1 MEDKEF
7 LKEVNDRIVLS
18 VDEPIYQSVERF
30 LQVMSE
36 QLSLSPQEIKDALD
50 FSYLAKRQRALARP
64 LIEAFVKEHPYDSA
78 WTYEAYGEAL
88 MKEHP
93 GIHASMIQA
102 YLEEKQQESISS
114 AQQEPS
120 QSEYIETNKRQTE
133 LENEKGEE
141 APLAD
146 SEILQSWKRLAALL
160 RLCGKIIFWFFAVIG
175 FLAVIIAFRD
185 FMFSDNVYFYGSS
198 YLLSL
203 LLEKLFAIAVMLFS
217 AYVFILILNAL
228 ACLLDRG
235 HPSIPF
241 HHFDK

>member
-18 VDEPIYQSVERF
+18 ADEPIYQSVERF

-50 FSYLAKRQRALARP
+50 FTYLAQRQRALAKP
-64 LIEAFVKEHPYDSA
+64 LIEAFVKEHPYDPA

-93 GIHASMIQA
+93 GIHAWMIQA
-102 YLEEKQQESISS
+102 YFEEKQKEPISS
-114 AQQEPS
+114 GQKEQL
-120 QSEYIETNKRQTE
+120 QSETVESFKKQTVS
-133 LENEKGEE
+133 ENEKEKE
-141 APLAD
+141 PPLAQC
-146 SEILQSWKRLAALL
+146 EVPQSWKRLAALL
-160 RLCGKIIFWFFAVIG
+160 RLCGKIIFWFFAVI
-175 FLAVIIAFRD
+175 AVLGIIIAFGD
-185 FMFSDNVYFYGSS
+185 FMFSDSIYFYGTN
-198 YLLSL
+198 YMVSL
-203 LLEKLFAIAVMLFS
+203 LLEKLLAIAILLFG
-217 AYVFILILNAL
+217 AYVFILVLNAL
-228 ACLLDRG
+228 ACLLDHG